1 MNEPKLS
8 VTLEEPKFLSEIKA
22 YVDLLHVA
30 LELRYLLIRALE
42 SGDKLARVE
51 DLSASR
57 ASVVLGLEPR
67 DKLADFLAAL
77 RASKIYPLIVEE
89 SHSASVSA
97 PGVEVNGAESAK

>member
-67 DKLADFLAAL
+67 DKLADFLTAL
-77 RASKIYPLIVEE
+77 RASELYPLIVKKTHP
-89 SHSASVSA
+89 SSVSA
-97 PGVEVNGAESAK
+97 ASKEVNGANSAQ